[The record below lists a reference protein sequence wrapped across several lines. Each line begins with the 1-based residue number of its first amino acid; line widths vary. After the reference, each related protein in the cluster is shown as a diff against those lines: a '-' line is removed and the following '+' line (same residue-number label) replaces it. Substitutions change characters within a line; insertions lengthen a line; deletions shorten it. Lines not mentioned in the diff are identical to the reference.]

1 MFQMLLRQLKPQET
15 RVKRRKEGV
24 GELEEGAR
32 ESVLS
37 DDPPDSKYLFISQ
50 NYRFSLLRYHPD
62 VPHIVFF
69 FLLSNVRGQNQ
80 LQMSRYQIEV
90 PEELRHVLA
99 NDWDLVVHQKYLF
112 KVPAKVKFL
121 NEQYF
126 FKFI

>member
-1 MFQMLLRQLKPQET
+1 MFQMLLRQLKPQEMK
-15 RVKRRKEGV
+15 VKRRKEGF

-37 DDPPDSKYLFISQ
+37 DDPPDSKYSFLSQ

-62 VPHIVFF
+62 VLHIVFF

-112 KVPAKVKFL
+112 KVPAKVKVL
-121 NEQYF
+121 
-126 FKFI
+126 KRMTLL

>member
-1 MFQMLLRQLKPQET
+1 MLRQLKPQET

-50 NYRFSLLRYHPD
+50 NYMFSLLRYHPD

-69 FLLSNVRGQNQ
+69 FLLSNVQSQNQ

-112 KVPAKVKFL
+112 KVPAKVKVPK
-121 NEQYF
+121 EHYF